1 MIFKFTKITD
11 ATNTIVGPTKTDG
24 GKIYSINSM
33 LIANNHTTGIVAHIT
48 MTDGTTIYD
57 LLKNVKIAKG
67 FSLEVFDTPF
77 LYPDAY
83 DIKVE
88 LDNAAYSCDV
98 LIRASEV
105 NENTAVNYNAFPQNM
120 IFNAE

>member
-24 GKIYSINSM
+24 GKIYNIESM
-33 LIANNHTTGIVAHIT
+33 LIANNHTTGIVAHVT
-48 MTDGTTIYD
+48 MTTTQHDGTALTYD

-67 FSLEVFDTPF
+67 FSLEIFDNGF
-77 LYPDAY
+77 KYPDSF
-83 DIKVE
+83 DIKVQ

-98 LIRASEV
+98 LVRASIV
-105 NENTAVNYNAFPQNM
+105 KDTTYNE
-120 IFNAE
+120 